1 MTYLACIIYASAMIG
16 ANASVAYFGPWV
28 SPINSFFLIG
38 LDLALRD
45 WLHFRL
51 KPWQMGLLIA
61 VSGFL
66 TWAMNAAPAQIAI
79 ASAVAFTVSACV
91 DWSVFSA
98 LWRRSWL
105 VRSNGS
111 NTAGAIVDSLLFP
124 TIAFGAFMPHIML
137 MQFAAKAG
145 GGFLWS
151 LILRKIALVPRALGY
166 DKKRRTI
173 IAWR

>member
-28 SPINSFFLIG
+28 SFFLIG

-98 LWRRSWL
+98 LARSVSVPAVNIGTSDHRHGAVAWTRYSTIWRSSSGACPGFMDYACLTRL
-105 VRSNGS
+105 
-111 NTAGAIVDSLLFP
+111 TA
-124 TIAFGAFMPHIML
+124 
-137 MQFAAKAG
+137 AG
-145 GGFLWS
+145 R
-151 LILRKIALVPRALGY
+151 LRA
-166 DKKRRTI
+166 RT
-173 IAWR
+173 AQM

>member
-1 MTYLACIIYASAMIG
+1 MTIFACVIYCAAMIG

-51 KPWQMGLLIA
+51 KPVQMALLITLGGA
-61 VSGFL
+61 L
-66 TWAMNAAPAQIAI
+66 TYWLNAAPAQIAI
-79 ASAVAFTVSACV
+79 ASAVSFVAAACV

-98 LWRRSWL
+98 LWRRPWL
-105 VRSNGS
+105 VRSNAS

-124 TIAFGAFMPHIML
+124 TIAFGAFMPHIVL
-137 MQFAAKAG
+137 MQVLAKVG

-151 LILRKIALVPRALGY
+151 MVLKSSTTTAPRSVQ
-166 DKKRRTI
+166 
-173 IAWR
+173 